1 MHYLKYTFLLSV
13 CVTLTASPSADRAK
27 KLKSEKPNIL
37 FILADDL
44 GYSDLGSYGGE
55 IQTNNLDALATS
67 GLRFTSFY
75 NNGRCWPSRASLLT
89 GYHAQQ
95 IRRDKLPGLDI
106 NFRSRRPAWAPLL
119 PHLLKPAGYRSYL
132 SGKLHVDGTAPEGG
146 FDRAFSLDKNISY
159 FSGKSILLDG
169 VETDIADEE
178 GFYITTAV
186 ADHAID
192 CLNEHAEHHTDRP
205 FFQYLAFTAPHFPL
219 HALPEDIEK
228 YRDRYLDG
236 WDELQKERYQRLR
249 AMGLYDG
256 TLGAIERDLGPPY
269 HFADAYEILG
279 PDELRYPL
287 PWDELTEEQ
296 RRFQATKMA
305 IHAAMVDRMDR
316 EIGRVIDQLKAMDAF
331 DNTLIFFASDNGA
344 SSEIMVRGE
353 GHDPEAPMG
362 SRDTYLS
369 LGPGFSSAS
378 NSPFR
383 RHKTWVHEGGIA
395 TPLIVH
401 WPEGI
406 NARNEI
412 RHTPGHF
419 IDIVPTILE
428 VAGIEKPSKWKG
440 VPIPE
445 APGRSIVPAFSGEI
459 EEAHP
464 KLWWLHDGHRAL
476 RYNDWKIVASKDE
489 PWELYNLKTD
499 RGEQHDLASERP
511 ELTEE
516 LTGRWQQLTQDFIEL
531 VRQIDGSI
539 DQDSRHP

>member
-1 MHYLKYTFLLSV
+1 MSIRSFPGIVLVCLALSAP
-13 CVTLTASPSADRAK
+13 LFADAALASA
-27 KLKSEKPNIL
+27 SEPPNIV
-37 FILADDL
+37 FILADDM
-44 GYSDLGSYGGE
+44 GYSDPGCYGGE
-55 IQTNNLDALATS
+55 IATPNLDALATS
-67 GLRFTSFY
+67 GLRFTNFY

-132 SGKLHVDGTAPEGG
+132 SGKLHVDGSAPEGG
-146 FDRAFSLDKNISY
+146 FARAFSLDKNISY
-159 FSGKSILLDG
+159 FSGESILLDG
-169 VETDIADEE
+169 VETDIADGED
-178 GFYITTAV
+178 FYITTAV

-192 CLNEHAEHHTDRP
+192 CLNEHAEHYADRP

-236 WDELQKERYQRLR
+236 WDELQKERYQRQLE
-249 AMGLYDG
+249 MGLYDG

-269 HFADAYEILG
+269 HFAEAYEILG
-279 PDELRYPL
+279 PGELRYPL

-305 IHAAMVDRMDR
+305 IHAAMVDRMDQ
-316 EIGRVIDQLKAMDAF
+316 EIGRILNQLKAMDAF
-331 DNTLIFFASDNGA
+331 ENTIIFFASDNGA
-344 SSEIMVRGE
+344 SSEVMVRGE

-362 SRDTYLS
+362 SRETYLS

-378 NSPFR
+378 NTPFR

-401 WPEGI
+401 WPGGI
-406 NARNEI
+406 AARNEI
-412 RHTPGHF
+412 RETPGHF
-419 IDIVPTILE
+419 IDIVPTVLE
-428 VAGIEKPSKWKG
+428 LAGIEKPGEWKG
-440 VPIPE
+440 LAIPP
-445 APGRSIVPAFSGEI
+445 APGRSVVPAFSGEI
-459 EEAHP
+459 GKPHP
-464 KLWWLHDGHRAL
+464 SLWWLHDGHRAL
-476 RYNDWKIVASKDE
+476 RHHHWKIVASKGE
-489 PWELYNLKTD
+489 AWELYNMATD

-511 ELTEE
+511 ELVDA
-516 LTGRWQQLTQDFIEL
+516 LSGRWQAHTENFIEL
-531 VRQIDGSI
+531 VRKSEKSI
-539 DQDSRHP
+539 DQK